1 MSTSDTP
8 QQDQE
13 VEINYTITTSNG
25 VIVDSTV
32 NKASFCYILG
42 TNKIHKE
49 IDAAIASMHK
59 NEKRKLI
66 LTEQTSKDILRLYN
80 NKPNEEEAITDLIPL
95 TCEIE
100 LIDYYPKIKSVFEMD
115 TNEKMDISKKFKEE
129 GVALFKQ
136 GKYVEAIEK
145 FKEGISYLDKVP
157 QHEVSA
163 DITTLKISQMLN
175 VCNCS
180 NKIKDYMN
188 TIKMATDVIALQND
202 NVKSF
207 YYRANAYAY
216 LDEFD
221 KAEGDYV
228 KLVELMKN
236 ENEPG
241 VVSLRKLIDVRKRDK
256 ENKDKSK
263 YKSIFKKGIYDDVK

>member
-13 VEINYTITTSNG
+13 VEINYTITTSTG
-25 VIVDSTV
+25 VVVDSTT

-42 TNKIHKE
+42 TNKVHKE
-49 IDAAIASMHK
+49 IDAAIASMRK

-66 LTEQTSKDILRLYN
+66 LTEQTSKDVLALYGTAS
-80 NKPNEEEAITDLIPL
+80 EAATDLVPL

-100 LIDYYPKIKSVFEMD
+100 LVDFYPKIKSVFEMD
-115 TNEKMDISKKFKEE
+115 TNEKTAISRKFKEE
-129 GVALFKQ
+129 GVALFKE

-157 QHEVSA
+157 QHEANA
-163 DITTLKISQMLN
+163 DITALKVSEMLN

-180 NKIKDYMN
+180 NKIKDYAS
-188 TIKMATDVIALQND
+188 TIKMATDVVAMQTD

-207 YYRANAYAY
+207 YYRANAYAL

-221 KAEGDYV
+221 KADNDYTR
-228 KLVELMKN
+228 LVELMKS
-236 ENEPG
+236 ESDPG
-241 VVSLRKLIDVRKRDK
+241 VVALRKLIDARKKDK
-256 ENKDKSK
+256 EHKDKSK